1 LEIVPLPM
9 PELAAQPPV
18 RGRPGGGSGIRLEL
32 EQMSISLAADFDAEA
47 LRRVLSV
54 LEER

>member
-1 LEIVPLPM
+1 
-9 PELAAQPPV
+9 
-18 RGRPGGGSGIRLEL
+18 LEL